1 MRLTKRGERLAAWGI
16 LASLLAAMWLAS
28 AVGYWLTGV
37 PG

>member
-1 MRLTKRGERLAAWGI
+1 MTRRGEYALATALVIGMF
-16 LASLLAAMWLAS
+16 LAMWLAS